1 MTRSHIRIHIPI
13 QTYPNTGGSWIP
25 PSYRFLVPPLLLTSS
40 SFPPS
45 FLSSPPAHPPFF
57 PPAHRDGGRGEG
69 VMGGNVGHGVVIL
82 GHGGLFWGSL
92 GWVVVFL
99 APGIDQVCTVR
110 DFYQI
115 SLNSDDF
122 WKTTSVTKKL
132 WCRIINF
139 WAISLTIEP
148 WSFLNISA
156 YPELKEDHFGAK
168 KSLKS

>member
-1 MTRSHIRIHIPI
+1 MRCTISYDKVTHTHTHTHTNLSKHRGVLNPSLLPLSCPSPAPDLFLLPSLLPVLSPR
-13 QTYPNTGGSWIP
+13 P
-25 PSYRFLVPPLLLTSS
+25 PSLLSPRPPRRW
-40 SFPPS
+40 
-45 FLSSPPAHPPFF
+45 A
-57 PPAHRDGGRGEG
+57 GGG
-69 VMGGNVGHGVVIL
+69 GHGVVIL